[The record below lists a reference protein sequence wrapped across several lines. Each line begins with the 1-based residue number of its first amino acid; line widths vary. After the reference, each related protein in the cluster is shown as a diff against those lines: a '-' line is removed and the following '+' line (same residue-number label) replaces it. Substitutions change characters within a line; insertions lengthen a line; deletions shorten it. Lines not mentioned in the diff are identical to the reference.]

1 MSAIHLPSF
10 TRVCVVRLAHGS
22 RSGSG
27 DQVLLHADGVPGD
40 QAVGDRKDRRGAAVI
55 LHHHDGLRAGK
66 VLVKLQ
72 EIFHVGAAPGVD
84 GLVRIPHDEKVPV
97 PAAEHLHQPV
107 LQGVDVLELI
117 DHDVFEA
124 LLPLQPDLLVDL
136 EDVKC
141 EVDEVVV
148 VEAEAFLLLVQIAV
162 KQNVLHIHRVKV
174 LLAEDVEGHGDHVAV
189 ILRLLDAL
197 ADLEHVPRVFEGH
210 VAQGEAA
217 LLVDLC
223 EHGVDV
229 GVVEDEEAVGVL
241 YRVAVL
247 LQHRH
252 AEAVEGV
259 DVAGVAVVDQR
270 ADALAHLVRG
280 AVREGHAEDVVRR
293 NADHVHQVREAVR
306 KGAGLSGSC
315 AGNDPERSFCSSD
328 RFPLCVVQFL
338 IQGPRPLPYCSQ
350 YSITLSSKCE
360 HMFRNYF
367 ARYPVENPLPE

>member
-1 MSAIHLPSF
+1 M
-10 TRVCVVRLAHGS
+10 
-22 RSGSG
+22 
-27 DQVLLHADGVPGD
+27 
-40 QAVGDRKDRRGAAVI
+40 
-55 LHHHDGLRAGK
+55 
-66 VLVKLQ
+66 
-72 EIFHVGAAPGVD
+72 
-84 GLVRIPHDEKVPV
+84 

-107 LQGVDVLELI
+107 LQGIDVLELI

-136 EDVKC
+136 EDVKR

-162 KQNVLHIHRVKV
+162 KQNVLHIDRVKV

-229 GVVEDEEAVGVL
+229 GVVENEEAVGVL

-252 AEAVEGV
+252 AEAVEGA

-293 NADHVHQVREAVR
+293 HTDHVHQVREAVR
-306 KGAGLSGSC
+306 QGAGL
-315 AGNDPERSFCSSD
+315 AAA
-328 RFPLCVVQFL
+328 
-338 IQGPRPLPYCSQ
+338 GPRHHADIAFGGGHRLPLLF
-350 YSITLSSKCE
+350 I
-360 HMFRNYF
+360 
-367 ARYPVENPLPE
+367 